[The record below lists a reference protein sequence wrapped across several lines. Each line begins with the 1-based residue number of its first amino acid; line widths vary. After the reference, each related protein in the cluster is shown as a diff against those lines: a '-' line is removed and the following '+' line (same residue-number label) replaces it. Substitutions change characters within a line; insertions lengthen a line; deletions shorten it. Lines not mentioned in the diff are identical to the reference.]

1 MNHNINI
8 VIADDHE
15 IFLDGLALTLSRHD
29 GFNLCGRASNGREL
43 VEVVTRTNPDVI
55 LTDIRMPI
63 IDGIQGTK
71 QLLQVYPN
79 LKVIALSMFD
89 EENLIIEM
97 LEAGAKGYLLK
108 NAHKDEIIDAVV
120 SVYQNKNYY
129 CSQTS
134 MLLATMIVRSKFNPY
149 KQKKPIELNER
160 EKLIIQMICQQQTT
174 QQIADK
180 IYLSKRT
187 VEGYRIKI
195 LEKINARNIA
205 GVVIFAL
212 KHNIITEDD
221 VLKWSET
228 VN

>member
-1 MNHNINI
+1 MP
-8 VIADDHE
+8 
-15 IFLDGLALTLSRHD
+15 
-29 GFNLCGRASNGREL
+29 
-43 VEVVTRTNPDVI
+43 VV
-55 LTDIRMPI
+55 
-63 IDGIQGTK
+63 DGIQSTK
-71 QLLQVYPN
+71 QILAIHPDI
-79 LKVIALSMFD
+79 KVIALSMFD

-108 NAHKDEIIDAVV
+108 NAHKDEITDAII

-134 MLLATMIVRSKFNPY
+134 CLLASMIVRSKASPFIQP
-149 KQKKPIELNER
+149 QIVLNER

-187 VEGYRIKI
+187 VEGYRVKI
-195 LEKINARNIA
+195 LEKIQAKNIA

-212 KHNIITEDD
+212 KNNIIKEED
-221 VLKWSET
+221 VL
-228 VN
+228 

>member
-1 MNHNINI
+1 MFYNINI
-8 VIADDHE
+8 IIADDHE
-15 IFLDGLALTLSRHD
+15 IFLDGLSLMLSRQE
-29 GFNLCGRASNGREL
+29 GFNVCGRASNGKQLIEL
-43 VEVVTRTNPDVI
+43 VNKEKPDVV

-63 IDGIQGTK
+63 LDGIESTK
-71 QLLQVYPN
+71 QLLSVNPY
-79 LKVIALSMFD
+79 LKVVALSMFD

-108 NAHKDEIIDAVV
+108 NAHKSEIIEAVI

-129 CSQTS
+129 CAHTS
-134 MLLATMIVRSKFNPY
+134 TQLASVIVRSKFNPY
-149 KQKKPIELNER
+149 KQQQPIILNDR
-160 EKLIIQMICQQQTT
+160 EKDIVKLICQQQTT

-195 LEKINARNIA
+195 LEKINAKNIA

-212 KHNIITEDD
+212 KNNIIKEED
-221 VLKWSET
+221 VL
-228 VN
+228 

>member
-1 MNHNINI
+1 MYDNINI
-8 VIADDHE
+8 AIADDHE
-15 IFLDGLALTLSRHD
+15 IFLDGLSLMLSRQE
-29 GFNLCGRASNGREL
+29 GFHICARASNGKQLIEL
-43 VEVVTRTNPDVI
+43 VNREKPDVV

-63 IDGIQGTK
+63 VDGIECTK
-71 QLLQVYPN
+71 QLLQENPY
-79 LKVIALSMFD
+79 LKIIALSMFD

-108 NAHKDEIIDAVV
+108 NAHKNEVIEAVI

-129 CSQTS
+129 CNHTS
-134 MLLATMIVRSKFNPY
+134 ALLASMIVRSKFNPY
-149 KQKKPIELNER
+149 KQKQPVLLNDR
-160 EKLIIQMICQQQTT
+160 EKDIIKLICQQQTT

-195 LEKINARNIA
+195 LEKINAKNIA

-212 KHNIITEDD
+212 KNNILKEED
-221 VLKWSET
+221 VL
-228 VN
+228 

>member
-1 MNHNINI
+1 MTDINI

-15 IFLDGLALTLSRHD
+15 IFLDGLSLMLSRHP
-29 GFNLCGRASNGREL
+29 GFKVCGRASNGQTLIDIVNRE
-43 VEVVTRTNPDVI
+43 RPDVVV
-55 LTDIRMPI
+55 TDIRMPVV
-63 IDGIQGTK
+63 DGIQSTK
-71 QLLQVYPN
+71 QILAVHPDV
-79 LKVIALSMFD
+79 KVIALSMFD

-108 NAHKDEIIDAVV
+108 NAHKDEIVDAII

-134 MLLATMIVRSKFNPY
+134 CLLASMIVRSKASPFTQP
-149 KQKKPIELNER
+149 QIVLNER
-160 EKLIIQMICQQQTT
+160 EKLIIQMICHQQTT

-187 VEGYRIKI
+187 VEGYRVKI
-195 LEKINARNIA
+195 LEKIQAKNIA

-212 KHNIITEDD
+212 KNNIIKEED
-221 VLKWSET
+221 VL
-228 VN
+228 

>member
-1 MNHNINI
+1 MTDINI

-15 IFLDGLALTLSRHD
+15 IFLDGLSLMLSRQP
-29 GFNLCGRASNGREL
+29 GFKVCGRASNGQTLIDIVNREK
-43 VEVVTRTNPDVI
+43 PDVVV
-55 LTDIRMPI
+55 TDIRMPVV
-63 IDGIQGTK
+63 DGIQSTRQILAINPGI
-71 QLLQVYPN
+71 
-79 LKVIALSMFD
+79 KVVALSMFD

-108 NAHKDEIIDAVV
+108 NAHKDEIVDAIT

-134 MLLATMIVRSKFNPY
+134 CLLASMIVRSKASPFAQP
-149 KQKKPIELNER
+149 QIVLNER

-187 VEGYRIKI
+187 VEGYRVKI
-195 LEKINARNIA
+195 LEKIQARNIA

-212 KHNIITEDD
+212 KNNIIKEED
-221 VLKWSET
+221 VL
-228 VN
+228 

>member
-1 MNHNINI
+1 MLMTDINI

-15 IFLDGLALTLSRHD
+15 IFLDGLALMLSRQP
-29 GFNLCGRASNGREL
+29 GFKVTGRASNGQTLIDTVNRE
-43 VEVVTRTNPDVI
+43 RPDVVV
-55 LTDIRMPI
+55 TDIRMPVV
-63 IDGIQGTK
+63 DGIQSTK
-71 QLLQVYPN
+71 QILAVHPDI
-79 LKVIALSMFD
+79 KVIALSMFD

-108 NAHKDEIIDAVV
+108 NAHKDEITDAII

-134 MLLATMIVRSKFNPY
+134 CLLASMIVRSKASPFIQP
-149 KQKKPIELNER
+149 QIVLNER

-174 QQIADK
+174 QEIADK

-187 VEGYRIKI
+187 VEGYRVKI
-195 LEKINARNIA
+195 LEKIQAKNIA

-212 KHNIITEDD
+212 KNNIIKEED
-221 VLKWSET
+221 VL
-228 VN
+228 